1 MNKFKKIVS
10 VFALVMIVLLGA
22 TGCGQSSQNGYTA
35 EQGSTLNVVED
46 KNDLKFDVVLEDI
59 ETNFEFDL
67 VQGVFQTKYGPYTK
81 VDLKITNNSKA
92 ELDLSKIGFKLYDE
106 DNKSL
111 VLYSYPAGVVGTSDA
126 KEIAREK
133 IGTGESKTGSLYFAN
148 VEDSNKLKKGKL
160 EIKVPYD
167 KKNPYSAEVYNMKI
181 NDKVLK

>member
-10 VFALVMIVLLGA
+10 VFALVMIVLLGT

-35 EQGSTLNVVED
+35 EKGNTLNVVED
-46 KNDLKFDVVLEDI
+46 KNDLKFDVELTDVEM
-59 ETNFEFDL
+59 NFEFDL

-81 VDLKITNNSKA
+81 VDVKITNNSKV
-92 ELDLSKIGFKLYDE
+92 ELDISKLGFKLYDE

-111 VLYSYPAGVVGTSDA
+111 ILYSYPAGVTGTAQA
-126 KEIAREK
+126 KEITREK
-133 IGTGESKTGSLYFAN
+133 IASDESKSGSLYFAN
-148 VEDSNKLKKGKL
+148 VEDFNKLSKGKL

-181 NDKVLK
+181 DDKIIK